1 MELDLEGLS
10 GEFLAFVQPL
20 SEIDLRPEIS
30 AAQIPAPRG
39 IAPQALAVSVEVA
52 HETDSDHGV
61 GRLVFCFDETHP
73 EGWNAALRVIGYAKS
88 PIETYMAEDAYLEQ
102 LPWQWLGDSL
112 SLAGASFGHE
122 AGTTTT
128 AISTGHGA
136 LAAQPQHAELEI
148 RASWAPLD
156 TDARPHLRGWV
167 EMLALISGLP
177 PLDTTVARLK

>member
-1 MELDLEGLS
+1 VELDLEGLT
-10 GEFLAFVQPL
+10 GEFRAFVEPL
-20 SEIDLRPEIS
+20 SGVELRVEI
-30 AAQIPAPRG
+30 AATQIAAPRG
-39 IAPQALAVSVEVA
+39 IAPQSLAVSVEVA

-61 GRLVFCFDETHP
+61 GRLVFCFDDSHP
-73 EGWNAALRVIGYAKS
+73 EGWNAPMRVIGYAKS
-88 PIETYMAEDAYLEQ
+88 PIETYMAEDDYLAQ

-112 SLAGASFGHE
+112 SLAGASYRHE

-148 RASWAPLD
+148 RASWAPMD

-177 PLDTTVARLK
+177 PLDKTLARIK

>member
-1 MELDLEGLS
+1 MELDFDGIS
-10 GEFLAFVQPL
+10 GEFLAFIQPL
-20 SEIDLRPEIS
+20 SEVELRPEIS
-30 AAQIPAPRG
+30 ATQIPAPKG
-39 IAPQALAVSVEVA
+39 IAPQALAVSFEVA

-61 GRLVFCFDETHP
+61 GRLVFCFDETRP

-88 PIETYMAEDAYLEQ
+88 AIETYMAEDAYLEQ
-102 LPWQWLGDSL
+102 LPWQWLGDRL
-112 SLAGASFGHE
+112 NLAGASFGHE

-156 TDARPHLRGWV
+156 ADARPHLRGWV